1 MGGFWKPWI
10 FENRKLWVEFLFF
23 GFFEKGIA
31 FIGSALSRFVLV
43 LSFFD
48 VLFFFLFSCFV
59 FLSLSSLSFSF
70 SFSLSF
76 FWCFVLSF
84 AALFSLVSFYR
95 GGLRS
100 WLHFLKLA
108 SIFEVG
114 FTFLKLASIF
124 EVGFAFLKP
133 ASLKLASL
141 FWSRNFGVSIRVGF
155 KKLKLTPPFWMRS
168 QLQFLKLASP
178 TSSLKC
184 MRCVKPTS
192 IFEANSN
199 ADSKASASKKWT
211 KLKRSWLQKSEAN
224 FGNWSQLQKS
234 EANFGNW
241 SQLQKSE
248 ANFENWS

>member
-70 SFSLSF
+70 SLSF

-114 FTFLKLASIF
+114 F
-124 EVGFAFLKP
+124 AFLKP

-141 FWSRNFGVSIRVGF
+141 FWSRNFGVSIRAGF

-168 QLQFLKLASP
+168 QLQFLKPASP

-234 EANFGNW
+234 EANF
-241 SQLQKSE
+241 
-248 ANFENWS
+248 ENWS